1 MCIACW
7 WNVQT
12 HIYLLI
18 FIHVK
23 IKCARE
29 QLCCCCWLPSSQSTN
44 KVLLYCLR
52 TYIFLCEGYILHTYI
67 NHSLFNIN
75 QLQIALRSY
84 KYIMSGTI
92 CIPLSDYIYEAV
104 LDILWIPH
112 HITYEVCMY
121 CSTIRIHLSCMK
133 YCTYIYSAQ
142 SRKCLW
148 CYSDRYVL
156 ICIFVA
162 SILYLFC

>member
-29 QLCCCCWLPSSQSTN
+29 QLCCCWLPSSQSTN

-52 TYIFLCEGYILHTYI
+52 TYIFLCEVYILHSTYII
-67 NHSLFNIN
+67 NHSLYKIN

-92 CIPLSDYIYEAV
+92 CIPLFQIICTYEAV

-112 HITYEVCMY
+112 YIWSLYELYYSFIMHEILCLHLQ
-121 CSTIRIHLSCMK
+121 CTI
-133 YCTYIYSAQ
+133 
-142 SRKCLW
+142 
-148 CYSDRYVL
+148 
-156 ICIFVA
+156 
-162 SILYLFC
+162 